1 VSVRSIGI
9 TLFNADVFIFVFVV
23 ILEKI
28 DVRER
33 RYYRKKKNNTG
44 METHYRTNDIK
55 VGARYTFH
63 TKTGKTF
70 RGNIKKIIRHK
81 QCVIKDSGSVI
92 HERETLVIERADS
105 EREKH
110 TCIYIDMDDIK
121 NTENLESILLT
132 DDPILLT
139 TDILVMID
147 DFV

>member
-1 VSVRSIGI
+1 MLGSGGI
-9 TLFNADVFIFVFVV
+9 I
-23 ILEKI
+23 E
-28 DVRER
+28 
-33 RYYRKKKNNTG
+33 KNNTD
-44 METHYRTNDIK
+44 METHYRSNDIK

-63 TKTGKTF
+63 TKTGKTL
-70 RGNIKKIIRHK
+70 RGNIKKIIRYK

-121 NTENLESILLT
+121 NTESLEST
-132 DDPILLT
+132 VRKDDPILLT